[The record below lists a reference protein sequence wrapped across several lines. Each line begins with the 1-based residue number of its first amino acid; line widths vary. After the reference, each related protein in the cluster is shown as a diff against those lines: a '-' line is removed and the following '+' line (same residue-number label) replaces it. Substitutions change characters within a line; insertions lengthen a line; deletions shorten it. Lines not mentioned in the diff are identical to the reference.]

1 MTSKKKQIKLGVF
14 LAGTGHHV
22 ASWRH
27 PDTPSDASMNLDYF
41 KELAKTAERG
51 KLDMLFLADSL
62 SIDSKSHPNVLT
74 RFEPFTL
81 LSALAQVTSKIGLTA
96 TASTTYSEPF
106 HIARQFASLDHL
118 SNGRAGW
125 NVVTSSI
132 ESTALNFSGEKHLE
146 HHLRYQRAEEFVEI
160 VKGLWDSWEED
171 AFIRNKETGEFF
183 DKEKMHEL
191 NHKGEYF
198 SVRGPLNVS
207 RTPQGQPV
215 IIQAGSSG
223 DGKALA
229 AKTAEVIFTAQN
241 HLESAQEFYQSIK
254 EQAAE
259 FGRDPEKIAIMPGI
273 FPIIADTEEAAQ
285 AKYKELQDLIIP
297 SVGLQIL
304 QNYLGG
310 IDLSAYPLDG
320 PLPKLDAEASN
331 AVKSRFKL
339 VQEMAER
346 DNMTIRELYKYVA
359 GSRGHHIFVGTPE
372 QLADKMQE
380 WVDTKAC
387 DGFNIM
393 PPLLPEGIE
402 VFVDQVVPILQER
415 GVFRKEY
422 EGTTLREHFGLEKPV
437 NRYAK

>member
-1 MTSKKKQIKLGVF
+1 
-14 LAGTGHHV
+14 
-22 ASWRH
+22 
-27 PDTPSDASMNLDYF
+27 
-41 KELAKTAERG
+41 
-51 KLDMLFLADSL
+51 MLFLADSL
-62 SIDSKSHPNVLT
+62 SIDGKSHPNVLT

-81 LSALAQVTSKIGLTA
+81 LSALAQVTSRIGLTA

-146 HHLRYQRAEEFVEI
+146 HHLRYQRAEEFVEV

-171 AFIRNKETGEFF
+171 AFIRDKESGAFF
-183 DKEKMHEL
+183 DKDKMHEL
-191 NHKGEYF
+191 NHKGTYF
-198 SVRGPLNVS
+198 SVRGPLNVA
-207 RTPQGQPV
+207 RTPQGRPV

-241 HLESAQEFYQSIK
+241 HLESAQDFYQSIK
-254 EQAAE
+254 EQAAS

-273 FPIIADTEEAAQ
+273 FPVIADTEEEAQ
-285 AKYKELQDLIIP
+285 AKYEELQDLIIP
-297 SVGLQIL
+297 SVGLNIL

-310 IDLSAYPLDG
+310 VDLSACPLDG
-320 PLPKLDAEASN
+320 PLPELDADASN

-339 VQEMAER
+339 VQEMAKR

-372 QLADKMQE
+372 QLADKMEE
-380 WVDTKAC
+380 WVGKQAC

-393 PPLLPEGIE
+393 PPLLPEGLTL
-402 VFVDQVVPILQER
+402 FVDKVIPILQER

-422 EGTTLREHFGLEKPV
+422 EGTTLREHFGLEKPA
-437 NRYAK
+437 NRYAG